1 MEYLYYWNVA
11 TVRLFGLSW
20 GYECRGLKFV
30 IVKKDSGV
38 PVISD
43 TPKPTIKKKGTV
55 EYFH

>member
-43 TPKPTIKKKGTV
+43 TPKPTIKKFV
-55 EYFH
+55 IE